1 MRDVPAETPGV
12 VGLFHEVLSEL
23 PDETARRA
31 IIEVLFARFD
41 QEQLR
46 QIADVL
52 HDYCYRRV

>member
-1 MRDVPAETPGV
+1 MRDVPVETLDV
-12 VGLFHEVLSEL
+12 VGLFHEVLSGQSE
-23 PDETARRA
+23 DTARRA
-31 IIEVLFARFD
+31 ITEALFACFD